1 LGELFTSQDL
11 VDGAVRETGLG
22 DFGEGAWR
30 DGLDALV
37 EMSLAEADLNLV
49 GLGILKSWS
58 HRRLV
63 NRLRVVDWV
72 KRHPEVRDERIERPI
87 FVLGMLRTGTTIL
100 CELLACDPAN
110 RPLMKWEGL
119 ESVPPP
125 RHDTF
130 TTDPRIAQMVETVEF
145 QMSMVPELRAVHYE
159 PGDGPTEC
167 VALLTQAFR
176 AQDLACGIFQSPSY
190 AEWYRGCDFGPAYDY
205 HHLSLQLLQSGGVRG
220 RWSLKAPGH
229 MHCIDTLLAV
239 YPDARLIVTHR
250 DPVKVVPSSMSLS
263 LTARADSLTNHAD
276 PNRTIAYYRE
286 LWLDELSLM
295 TDRMMD
301 FRDREGDARF
311 HDLQF
316 HDFMADPIGSLRAAY
331 ARFGETLSDEAA
343 AAMRAHLEGHPRGKH
358 GKNAYTL
365 EGYGLSRDA
374 IRERFARYVRRFDV
388 PEEEF

>member
-1 LGELFTSQDL
+1 MGELFTSLDL

-22 DFGEGAWR
+22 DFGAGAWR

-125 RHDTF
+125 RRETF

-205 HHLSLQLLQSGGVRG
+205 HHL
-220 RWSLKAPGH
+220 
-229 MHCIDTLLAV
+229 
-239 YPDARLIVTHR
+239 
-250 DPVKVVPSSMSLS
+250 
-263 LTARADSLTNHAD
+263 
-276 PNRTIAYYRE
+276 
-286 LWLDELSLM
+286 
-295 TDRMMD
+295 
-301 FRDREGDARF
+301 
-311 HDLQF
+311 
-316 HDFMADPIGSLRAAY
+316 
-331 ARFGETLSDEAA
+331 
-343 AAMRAHLEGHPRGKH
+343 
-358 GKNAYTL
+358 
-365 EGYGLSRDA
+365 
-374 IRERFARYVRRFDV
+374 
-388 PEEEF
+388 